1 MTQDATPLTAQDIL
15 YTLLNAFP
23 TPGDWD
29 RLVLFALNVNRAT
42 LTLGENLQAVALDVL
57 RWAEAHG
64 QLGELIHTAQTQNP
78 DSPPLQALLVRWA
91 SQPAGITYFVGSAV
105 GEPAV
110 GDHALRSAERAPLSG
125 PASDQRS
132 TMTRK
137 ARACIDRG
145 NTYYAWKD
153 YAQARA
159 EYNAAIELDPGLA
172 EAYVYRGNTYYDLGE
187 YIEALANYDQAIQVD
202 PEYAIVYFF
211 RSGTYRKLGR
221 NAEANRDYARAIQLD
236 PNLANAPHS
245 FAERMAQFFKRFS
258 APRKQ

>member
-1 MTQDATPLTAQDIL
+1 MTQDAAPLTAQDIL
-15 YTLLNAFP
+15 YTLLSAFP

-64 QLGELIHTAQTQNP
+64 QLDELLHTAQTQNP
-78 DSPPLQALLVRWA
+78 DSPTLQALAVRWA
-91 SQPAGITYFVGSAV
+91 ARPAGLTYFVGNAGGV
-105 GEPAV
+105 PVA
-110 GDHALRSAERAPLSG
+110 GDHAPRPAEGITVSG
-125 PASDQRS
+125 PTSDPRGA
-132 TMTRK
+132 TARK

-159 EYNAAIELDPGLA
+159 EYSAAIELDPGLA
-172 EAYVYRGNTYYDLGE
+172 EAYVYRGNTYYDRNE
-187 YIEALANYDQAIQVD
+187 YTEALVDYNQAIQGD
-202 PEYAIVYFF
+202 PEYAIAYFF

-236 PNLANAPHS
+236 PNLANAPNS
-245 FAERMAQFFKRFS
+245 FAERLGQFFKRFS
-258 APRKQ
+258 TPRK